1 MKFETIFKGPS
12 KTFARTFLFLSL
24 VKCYYLNI
32 VTPTKKLYV
41 LLAITSLLVVTSV
54 VLWSAV
60 LSTERSATLTVS
72 FLDVGQGDAIF
83 IETPSK
89 RQILI
94 DGGKGSAVLQELSK
108 VMPFWDRTI
117 DMVIATH
124 PDADH
129 TGGLAEVVSRY
140 EVGTFV
146 HSGVNSE
153 TSISEELFTTLA
165 KEDVQEILARRG
177 QMFDFG
183 DGAYITVLF
192 PDRDVAEL
200 ESNAASVILKV
211 TFGENSFLLTGDS
224 PQSIEKYVVSLDR
237 EQLSA
242 DVLKAG
248 HHGSK
253 TSSSPLLVGFV
264 NPQYA
269 VLSYGCDNSYGHPNQ
284 EVLDTLNNFEIEIL
298 ETCKEGRI
306 TFTTDGNIM
315 HIK

>member
-1 MKFETIFKGPS
+1 V
-12 KTFARTFLFLSL
+12 A
-24 VKCYYLNI
+24 
-32 VTPTKKLYV
+32 PTKKFYV
-41 LLAITSLLVVTSV
+41 LLAIASLLVVTSV
-54 VLWSAV
+54 VLWSAI

-83 IETPSK
+83 IETPSR

-94 DGGKGSAVLQELSK
+94 DGGKNNSVLKELSN

-140 EVGTFV
+140 TVDTFV

-153 TSISEELFTTLA
+153 TSISEGLFAVLA
-165 KEDVQEILARRG
+165 KEDVQEVIARRG
-177 QMFDFG
+177 QVFDFS

-200 ESNAASVILKV
+200 ESNTASIILKV
-211 TFGENSFLLTGDS
+211 TFGEHSFLLTGDS
-224 PQSIEKYVVSLDR
+224 PQSIEKYIVSLDG

-253 TSSSPLLVGFV
+253 TSSNPLFVGFV

-298 ETCKEGRI
+298 ETCKDGSI
-306 TFTTDGNIM
+306 TFTTYGNVLQVD
-315 HIK
+315 

>member
-1 MKFETIFKGPS
+1 M
-12 KTFARTFLFLSL
+12 
-24 VKCYYLNI
+24 KCYYLNI
-32 VTPTKKLYV
+32 VAPIKKLYI
-41 LLAITSLLVVTSV
+41 LLTIISLLVVTSV

-94 DGGKGSAVLQELSK
+94 DGGKDNSVLQELSK

-124 PDADH
+124 PDSDH
-129 TGGLAEVVSRY
+129 TGGLAEVISRY
-140 EVGTFV
+140 AVDTFV
-146 HSGVNSE
+146 HSGVNSG
-153 TSISEELFTTLA
+153 TSISEGLFTVLA
-165 KEDVQEILARRG
+165 KEGVQKVLARRG
-177 QMFDFG
+177 QVFDFG

-192 PDRDVAEL
+192 PDRDVTEL
-200 ESNAASVILKV
+200 EANTASVILKV
-211 TFGENSFLLTGDS
+211 TFGGSSFLLMGDS
-224 PQSIEKYVVSLDR
+224 PQGIEKYVVSLDG

-253 TSSSPLLVGFV
+253 TSSNPLLVGFV
-264 NPQYA
+264 NPKYA

-298 ETCKEGRI
+298 EKCKEGRI
-306 TFTTDGNIM
+306 TFMTDGSILK
-315 HIK
+315 IK